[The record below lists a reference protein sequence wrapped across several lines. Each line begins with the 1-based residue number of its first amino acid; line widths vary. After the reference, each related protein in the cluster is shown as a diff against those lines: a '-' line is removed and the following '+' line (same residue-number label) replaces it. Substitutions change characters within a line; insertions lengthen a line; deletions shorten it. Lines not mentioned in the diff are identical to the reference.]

1 MEVAAGAGAAKRA
14 SLPDRAFALL
24 ICPPPPLALSA
35 LPRMANASSSDN
47 SVGNS
52 SDNSAAPFVPPPF
65 LVELLDA
72 KSPTGH
78 EFAAQTVVDKYVRPA
93 VGDAN
98 YRKDA
103 LGNRFA
109 TVNPDGGAPTV
120 MFAGHIDE
128 IALIITY
135 IDDKGFLYFE
145 FLGGHDLVIPSGRRV
160 RILTKDGPVLGVTGK
175 RAVHLLSPEDRKKV
189 PERHD
194 LWLDIGAKDRADA
207 ERLVRIGDPAVYDVS
222 FELLRGS
229 IGVARAFDDKAGCY
243 LVMEA
248 LLRLAK
254 EHAQAPLAVR
264 VVSVATTQ
272 EEIGTRGAQVA
283 AQGLAPEIGIAV
295 DVCHATDHPDADN
308 RKFGRFSLS
317 GGPVIAR
324 GPNINP
330 LVFERLVAVAE
341 ALKIPY
347 QIQAES
353 RPTGTDA
360 RVIQM
365 ANGGVATGLLSVP
378 LRYMHTPGEIV
389 DLAVIEQGIQLLVG
403 FIKSLK
409 KDETFTW

>member
-1 MEVAAGAGAAKRA
+1 M
-14 SLPDRAFALL
+14 SNTHS
-24 ICPPPPLALSA
+24 SA
-35 LPRMANASSSDN
+35 
-47 SVGNS
+47 
-52 SDNSAAPFVPPPF
+52 NSAAVTPFTPPQF

-78 EFAAQTVVDKYVRPA
+78 EFASQAVVDKFVKPVVTA
-93 VGDAN
+93 GAGGDAN

-103 LGNRFA
+103 LGNRIA
-109 TVNPDGGAPTV
+109 TLNPAGNPTV

-128 IALIITY
+128 IALIISY

-160 RILTKDGPVLGVTGK
+160 RILTKNGPVLGVTGK

-194 LWLDIGAKDRADA
+194 LWLDIGAKDRAEA
-207 ERLVRIGDPAVYDVS
+207 EKIVRIGDPAVYDVS
-222 FELLRGS
+222 FELLRGT

-254 EHAQAPLAVR
+254 EHAKTPLAAR

-283 AQGLAPEIGIAV
+283 AQGLSPEVSITV

-330 LVFERLVAVAE
+330 LVFDRLVAVAE
-341 ALKIPY
+341 ELKIPY
-347 QIQAES
+347 QVQAES

-360 RVIQM
+360 RAIQM
-365 ANGGVATGLLSVP
+365 ANGGVACGLVSIP

-403 FIKSLK
+403 FTKSLK
-409 KDETFTW
+409 AGENFVW